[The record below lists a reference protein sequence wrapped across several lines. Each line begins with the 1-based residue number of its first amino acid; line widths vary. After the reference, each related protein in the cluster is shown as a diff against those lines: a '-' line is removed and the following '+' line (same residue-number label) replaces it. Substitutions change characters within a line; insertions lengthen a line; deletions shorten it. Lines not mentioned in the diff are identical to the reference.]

1 VGAKRLDYDLSEFMH
16 QSTSIKQRV
25 SFTGLLTAA
34 GILACL
40 ATLVGF
46 AGSFWWG
53 FELATHFRVQYAL
66 ALSGFALILL
76 ALRQWRWSALFGAF
90 ALSNL
95 ALIAPAFW
103 GDDSVTP
110 TAEGQPSLRALLA
123 NVNAD
128 NRDFERL
135 QRLITASDPDLIVLL
150 EATPW
155 LLDRLRDLGQRYPH
169 RAAEPRDDLFGIALF
184 SRHPLVQSQII
195 RLGDAV
201 GPPAIVATITADARS
216 FALIGVH
223 PWPPVSADL
232 AEGRNQQLR
241 ALAARVRQ
249 SQVPLLVLGDLN
261 LSPWSPWFTRLL
273 ADSGLRDS
281 RRGRGIQPSWPAG
294 WWPLW
299 IPIDHA
305 LFSAGIHVRH
315 REIGPAIGSDHYPV
329 IVDFQ
334 VSGP

>member
-1 VGAKRLDYDLSEFMH
+1 MMKS
-16 QSTSIKQRV
+16 SI
-25 SFTGLLTAA
+25 SITGLLIAT
-34 GILACL
+34 GFLACL

-46 AGSFWWG
+46 LGPFWWG

-66 ALSGFALILL
+66 ALGGFALILL
-76 ALRQWRWSALFGAF
+76 ALRQWGWSALFGAF
-90 ALSNL
+90 ALLNA
-95 ALIAPAFW
+95 ALVAPAFW
-103 GDDSVTP
+103 EDEPATP
-110 TAEGQPSLRALLA
+110 GVAAGNSPTLRALLA

-128 NRDFERL
+128 NRDSERL
-135 QRLITASDPDLIVLL
+135 QRLIAESDPDVILLL

-169 RAAEPRDDLFGIALF
+169 RVAEPRDDLFGIALF
-184 SRHPLVQSQII
+184 SRHPFLQSGIV
-195 RLGDAV
+195 RFGDAIS
-201 GPPAIVATITADARS
+201 PPTITATINAGRRP
-216 FALIGVH
+216 FTLIGFH

-232 AEGRNQQLR
+232 AEGRNEQLQ
-241 ALAARVRQ
+241 ALATRVRQ
-249 SQVPLLVLGDLN
+249 SQVPVLVLGDLN
-261 LSPWSPWFTRLL
+261 LSPWSPWFTQLL
-273 ADSGLRDS
+273 TDTGLRDS
-281 RRGRGIQPSWPAG
+281 RRGRGLQPSWPAG

-305 LFSAGIHVRH
+305 LFSAGIRIGH